1 MPVAETISLISAIV
15 GGLGSLFGEGGIWG
29 PADTLGPEGEAFQRV
44 AYKAGMQELLQQM
57 LGLPP
62 KFGYVSTQTPEQ
74 QALTTQLFSELMP
87 GVNRETEAR
96 QMWINHSTPLWQQA
110 GRTDEWIASNI
121 ENEWN
126 TNQVDI
132 IRRYEGGEF
141 GTPSPTPSLGF
152 ESVSQPTYAPLQL
165 AGADTRMQALD
176 RLLGIS
182 PDEEAAAIDRLAAPA
197 LRRFE
202 EEILPMIRTPLAGTG
217 NFWNPGRREQELE
230 AGAAL
235 TQDLAALGEDYRMQR
250 REQALGAAGQGL
262 SEALGGVTTGLD
274 LFGKELSPF
283 MQSQQ
288 LGATATESRWGT
300 MLQLLQQTLADYYSL
315 GAGSPAQMAAEK
327 AQAILGVIGIVPE
340 SAEESAAL
348 EAWIMWS
355 MPRWENAGYDLYN
368 MEANIIDLIRGE
380 YLSSREDI
388 IRRYEGGEFLNPWPP
403 TETVTVPPRETGGEV
418 PPYLGDDEVPN
429 APPPTPQPPTPQPP
443 TPPTEPPP
451 PPPSPPSE
459 YSAARAPW
467 IGFSTPL
474 WQEAGRSPEWIS
486 SNIESEWGSSAA
498 DIFRRWRG
506 GEFNRQAPPPSTP
519 PPTTPDVSGAAHAAW
534 TKYSVPLWRQSG
546 QSEEWITENA
556 RQEWASSSSDII
568 RRYLAG
574 DFG

>member
-1 MPVAETISLISAIV
+1 MPVAETISMLSAII

-44 AYKAGMQELLQQM
+44 AYEAGMQELLQQM

-87 GVNRETEAR
+87 GVNRDAEAR
-96 QMWINHSTPLWQQA
+96 QMWINYSTPIWQQA
-110 GRTDEWIASNI
+110 GWSDARIARNI

-126 TNQVDI
+126 TNHTDI

-141 GTPSPTPSLGF
+141 GTPSPSSTPSLGF
-152 ESVSQPTYAPLQL
+152 ERVSQPTYAPLQL

-182 PDEEAAAIDRLAAPA
+182 PDEEAAAIDRLSAPA

-315 GAGSPAQMAAEK
+315 GAGSPAQMAAEQ
-327 AQAILGVIGIVPE
+327 AQAIMGVIGIVPE

-348 EAWIMWS
+348 EAWIVWS
-355 MPRWENAGYDLYN
+355 MPRWKNAGYNLYD
-368 MEANIIDLIRGE
+368 MDANIINLIRGE
-380 YLSSREDI
+380 YLTSREDI
-388 IRRYEGGEFLNPWPP
+388 IRRHEAGEFYNPWPP
-403 TETVTVPPRETGGEV
+403 TTTVTVPPRETGGEV
-418 PPYLGDDEVPN
+418 PPYS
-429 APPPTPQPPTPQPP
+429 APPPAPTPFQAHL
-443 TPPTEPPP
+443 
-451 PPPSPPSE
+451 
-459 YSAARAPW
+459 YHRYHL
-467 IGFSTPL
+467 PL
-474 WQEAGRSPEWIS
+474 TTLQREILGLDTQLLYGRRLVE
-486 SNIESEWGSSAA
+486 
-498 DIFRRWRG
+498 
-506 GEFNRQAPPPSTP
+506 
-519 PPTTPDVSGAAHAAW
+519 V
-534 TKYSVPLWRQSG
+534 QSG
-546 QSEEWITENA
+546 
-556 RQEWASSSSDII
+556 
-568 RRYLAG
+568 
-574 DFG
+574 